1 MDPHD
6 PTTNLVLTELR
17 RLGDTVEKLR
27 DDVSGKHTTLEE
39 RVRQIELENATLKE
53 RVNTAA
59 EERKA
64 EKWKAMIG
72 SVLSSSAVGG
82 GIVAA
87 QYLVK

>member
-17 RLGDTVEKLR
+17 RLGDSVEKLR
-27 DDVSGKHTTLEE
+27 DDVAGKHSSLEE

-59 EERKA
+59 EERRA

-72 SVLSSSAVGG
+72 SLLSSSIVGG
-82 GIVAA
+82 SIVAA
-87 QYLVK
+87 QSMLK